1 MWKMLCKNENLL
13 LPQVTKESVFFFCYT
28 NFFLHLCVSLL
39 FFTHSL
45 LPPVPCFPCLVISVI
60 FVESNLFLF
69 CFPFPFLP
77 KLLTFFFYHK
87 LFTIYAWSFYIYILY
102 LLNIAL
108 FLVFFF
114 FFNKSR
120 VVARKMIALSL
131 CLYWKCVCFVW

>member
-77 KLLTFFFYHK
+77 KLLTFFFTTNCLQYM
-87 LFTIYAWSFYIYILY
+87 LEVFIFTYYIYWT
-102 LLNIAL
+102 LLCSL
-108 FLVFFF
+108 FFFF